1 MKYDE
6 VLRMATSG
14 NADADG
20 NVCGNTADTLLW
32 QALRSAQRQSGCTT
46 KTLLAI
52 QKALDSSAS
61 IKKGNKADK
70 TLLQNANAVVL
81 QLHGCVSCDDYV
93 FKPSDLAIR
102 CPRCGHPRFNSDKKP
117 NEVYIIMYVFA

>member
-20 NVCGNTADTLLW
+20 NVSGNTPETLLW
-32 QALRSAQRQSGCTT
+32 HALRSAQRESGCTT

-52 QKALDSSAS
+52 QKALNPSVS
-61 IKKGNKADK
+61 ICNNADK

-81 QLHGCVSCDDYV
+81 QLHGCVGCDDYV

-117 NEVYIIMYVFA
+117 NEVYIIMYVVA